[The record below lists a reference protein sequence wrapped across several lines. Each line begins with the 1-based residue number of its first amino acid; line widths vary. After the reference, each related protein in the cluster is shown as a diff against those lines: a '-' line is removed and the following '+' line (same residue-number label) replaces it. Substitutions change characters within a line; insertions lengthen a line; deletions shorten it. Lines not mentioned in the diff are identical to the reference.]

1 MQSTPP
7 CNFEKRSGEKSL
19 RLLKFVRSNTTP
31 PSHTGAGLA
40 GIQEKRRL
48 DARQAHSGMTN
59 GGMSDKII

>member
-1 MQSTPP
+1 MQGTPWFV
-7 CNFEKRSGEKSL
+7 FEKRSGEKSL
-19 RLLKFVRSNTTP
+19 RLLKFVRSDTTP
-31 PSHTGAGLA
+31 PSYTGVGLA